1 MAQFGSTP
9 MVIINQP
16 MSSAKREWTTGLC
29 NCFADCGICLC
40 GTFCTLCLGCQIAG
54 SMNECCLCGTSMA
67 MRTLVRTKYNISG
80 SLCNDYWASFFC
92 LPCSLC
98 QIKREINHQN

>member
-1 MAQFGSTP
+1 MAQFGVNP
-9 MVIINQP
+9 VVIINQP
-16 MSSAKREWTTGLC
+16 VSAEKRDWDTGLC
-29 NCFADCGICLC
+29 NCCADVGICCC

-67 MRTLVRTKYNISG
+67 MRTLVRTKYRITG
-80 SLCNDYWASFFC
+80 SLCGDWWTTMLC

-98 QIKREINHQN
+98 QIKREINHHN

>member
-16 MSSAKREWTTGLC
+16 VSVAKREWSTGLC
-29 NCFADCGICLC
+29 SCFSDCGICLC

-80 SLCNDYWASFFC
+80 SLCDDFCASMWC